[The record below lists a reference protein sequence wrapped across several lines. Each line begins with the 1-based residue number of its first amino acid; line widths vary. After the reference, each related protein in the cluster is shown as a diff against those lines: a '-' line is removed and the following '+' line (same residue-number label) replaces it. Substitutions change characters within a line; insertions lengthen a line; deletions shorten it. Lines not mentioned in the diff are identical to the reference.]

1 MHLISV
7 KHAHDLSMK
16 MMTATGI
23 PEADAAIVFD
33 SLVMPSL
40 RGHDSHGIR
49 GIPGVVNASIR
60 DPNRNHIKAEVLRE
74 SDTTITLDAKFGIG
88 PVIAKHAVDKIIE
101 KARKHGI
108 GAAAIKN
115 LPGITAL
122 GYYTELIAMQDMVG
136 QMYTRSAIPQSPPYG
151 GAARIM
157 GTNPVSVA
165 IPAGKEK
172 PIIVDMA
179 TTAIASRA
187 LQPYLAKKLPIPEG
201 WILDDDGVT
210 TADATKYS
218 AGSPMGPTTGLTGS
232 MANMTNGPK
241 GAAMQIVSEILGGLL
256 SGGTMDPSPAATGK
270 ITNDSMLM
278 ALNVS
283 SFTNLQDF
291 KSKVD
296 ARIRMMKDSKKAK
309 GFDEILMPGERG
321 FKIEEKRRREG
332 IPLEDSEWADWLKT
346 AAQLNISVD

>member
-1 MHLISV
+1 
-7 KHAHDLSMK
+7 
-16 MMTATGI
+16 MMTAAGI

-33 SLVMPSL
+33 SLLMPSL

-60 DPNRNHIKAEVLRE
+60 DPQRNQIKPAVLAE
-74 SDTTITLDAKFGIG
+74 SDTTITIDAKFGIG
-88 PVIAKHAVDKIIE
+88 PVTAKKAVDTIIE
-101 KARKHGI
+101 KARKHGM

-115 LPGITAL
+115 MPGVTAL

-157 GTNPVSVA
+157 GTNPVSIA

-187 LQPYLAKKLPIPEG
+187 LQPYLLNKRPIPEG

-210 TADATKYS
+210 TADATKYE
-218 AGSPMGPTTGLTGS
+218 AGSPMKPGAAGT

-241 GAAMQIVSEILGGLL
+241 GYAMQVVSEILGGLL
-256 SGGTMDPSPAATGK
+256 SGGPMDPSPAVTGK
-270 ITNDSMLM
+270 ITNDSMIM

-283 SFTNLQDF
+283 SFCNLQEF

-296 ARIRMMKDSKKAK
+296 DRIRMMKTSKKAK
-309 GFDEILMPGERG
+309 GFDEILLPGERG
-321 FKIEEKRRREG
+321 FKIEEKRRKDG
-332 IPLEDSEWADWLKT
+332 IPLEDSEWQDWLKT
-346 AAQLNISVD
+346 AAQLNIAVD